1 LRPGNGEVA
10 REGRFHVT
18 FYSLMSHS
26 LAYGLIELPWWGYV
40 SVTFLTIQG
49 LFLAITL
56 YLHRDQAHGGL
67 ILHPILRHA
76 FRFWLWFGSGAVTKE
91 WVAVHRR
98 HHAYAD
104 LPGDPHSPVIF
115 GLKRVVW
122 EGYELYVAAARD
134 PVILEHYGRGTPDD
148 WLERH
153 LYTRHCSLGVV
164 LFSLTMLILF
174 GVPAIAMVAIHLV
187 SQPFFAGGVV
197 NGLGHAVGY
206 RSYEMPSTATN
217 LVPWGLLL
225 GGEEL
230 HNNHHAFPRSARFAV
245 QRWEVDIGWLFIC
258 VFRALGLARIRWVAP
273 RATLDRKH
281 RTELDAD
288 TVQALFTNRMH
299 VLRDYARRVV
309 LPVCRDLARGEP
321 RGSLPR
327 SAAKLLIR
335 HPALLA
341 DEARRVLGDL
351 LARYEVL
358 RRVVEFRDSLQQM
371 WNGAAGSHSVAQL
384 REWSVRA
391 EASGIRALRE
401 FAAALPS
408 RWGARAA

>member
-1 LRPGNGEVA
+1 MNHLP
-10 REGRFHVT
+10 
-18 FYSLMSHS
+18 L
-26 LAYGLIELPWWGYV
+26 YGLIELPWWGYV
-40 SVTFLTIQG
+40 SVTFLTIQVM
-49 LFLAITL
+49 FLGITL

-67 ILHPILRHA
+67 ILHPILRHC
-76 FRFWLWFGSGAVTKE
+76 FRFWLWFSSGAVTKE

-98 HHAYAD
+98 HHAYSD
-104 LPGDPHSPVIF
+104 VPGDPHSPVIF
-115 GLKRVVW
+115 GLKRVVF
-122 EGYELYVAAARD
+122 EGYELYIQAARD
-134 PVILEHYGRGTPDD
+134 PVIREHYGRGTPDD

-153 LYTRHCSLGVV
+153 LYTPYCTLGVV
-164 LFSLTMLILF
+164 LFSMTMLVLF
-174 GVPAIAMVAIHLV
+174 GIPAIAMVAIHLV
-187 SQPFFAGGVV
+187 SQPFFAGGVI

-217 LVPWGLLL
+217 LIPWGLLL

-245 QRWEVDIGWLFIC
+245 QRWELDIGWVFIC
-258 VFRALGLARIRWVAP
+258 VFRALGLAKVRWVAP
-273 RATLDRKH
+273 RVRRQK
-281 RTELDAD
+281 RPRELDAD
-288 TVQALFTNRMH
+288 TAQALFTNRMH

-321 RGSLPR
+321 RGAVPPST
-327 SAAKLLIR
+327 AKLLIR

-358 RRVVEFRDSLQQM
+358 RRVVEFREGLQQM
-371 WNGAAGSHSVAQL
+371 WNEATGSHSVTQL
-384 REWSVRA
+384 REWCVRA

-401 FAAALPS
+401 FAVALPTYTRS
-408 RWGARAA
+408 RRAV